1 MVLVRLKYIQ
11 ESYIVSNVLSLHS
24 LERQGIN
31 ALDRLVARTEIM
43 TFVPELKVHVA
54 YGVGVYSNFIF
65 LVHI

>member
-43 TFVPELKVHVA
+43 TFVPELKVHVT
-54 YGVGVYSNFIF
+54 YGVRVYSNFIF